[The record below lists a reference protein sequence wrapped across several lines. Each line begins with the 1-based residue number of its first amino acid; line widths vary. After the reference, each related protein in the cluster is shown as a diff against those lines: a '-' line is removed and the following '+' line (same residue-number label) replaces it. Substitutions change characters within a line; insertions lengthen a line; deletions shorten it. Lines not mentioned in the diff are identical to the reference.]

1 MENPQR
7 IAVFREVKEET
18 GYDVNILDF
27 ILTKKTVIN
36 GIDVTTDYYEVN
48 VIGGKMTVND
58 PDQTIIEVGWKSFE
72 ELQTLQHM
80 YPEDIEYIK
89 NILEKDKVTT

>member
-1 MENPQR
+1 
-7 IAVFREVKEET
+7 
-18 GYDVNILDF
+18 
-27 ILTKKTVIN
+27 
-36 GIDVTTDYYEVN
+36 
-48 VIGGKMTVND
+48 MTVND